1 MPNFMQGKKP
11 TRENAAGGLAF
22 ERPIE
27 EIEAQ
32 IAELESLSLSTK
44 LDISGEI
51 EVLKQRLKE
60 QIDKTYS
67 ELSAWERVN
76 VARHPKRPV
85 TSDYIACLDDFI
97 ELHGDR
103 TFGDDQAMVTGLAE
117 LEGRRFLLIGH
128 RKGRSTKER
137 LECNFGCAH
146 PEGYRKALRKMKL
159 AEKLRL
165 PIVCLINTPGAYPG
179 IGAEERGQA
188 MAIAENILAMFSL
201 RVPIIVLVIG
211 EGGSGGALGI
221 GVGDRVMM
229 MEYSYYSVI
238 SPEGCAAI
246 LWKDGERSP
255 EAAEALKLTA
265 EHLLRLNVVEEVVRE
280 PLGGAHR
287 APTVAMDEVWRVLL
301 RHLDEVT
308 KIPVETLLEERRRKF
323 RHIASIEGRFPC
335 GEVDGGP
342 SRARFA
348 LPNTSSAPSGSRKCA
363 QTLSSALPSPR
374 GLPPRAN
381 IGPLGRVGSPVDYS
395 DPGSMVATP
404 PEPAAAEEF
413 SAAEDH
419 ALIRR
424 AQAGEESAFADLVQ
438 RHSRGL
444 GA

>member
-1 MPNFMQGKKP
+1 MPNFPRGGAPPAASIM
-11 TRENAAGGLAF
+11 TDSNRASADSLAGGMAF

-32 IAELESLSLSTK
+32 IAELETLSLSTK
-44 LDISGEI
+44 LDISSEI

-60 QIDKTYS
+60 QINRTYS

-85 TSDYIACLDDFI
+85 ASDYVAMLDDFF

-103 TFGDDQAMVTGLAE
+103 AFGDDRAIVTGLAT
-117 LEGRRFLLIGH
+117 LEGRRFLLVAH

-159 AEKLRL
+159 AEKLGL
-165 PIVCLINTPGAYPG
+165 PIVSLINTPGAYPG

-188 MAIAENILAMFSL
+188 MAIAENILGMFDL
-201 RVPIIVLVIG
+201 RVPILVLVIG

-221 GVGDRVMM
+221 GVGDRVLM

-265 EHLLRLNVVEEVVRE
+265 GDLSRLGVIDDVVPE

-301 RHLDEVT
+301 RNLDELAG
-308 KIPVETLLEERRRKF
+308 IPIDELLAARREKF
-323 RHIASIEGRFPC
+323 RRISAIDGRFP
-335 GEVDGGP
+335 
-342 SRARFA
+342 R
-348 LPNTSSAPSGSRKCA
+348 L
-363 QTLSSALPSPR
+363 
-374 GLPPRAN
+374 
-381 IGPLGRVGSPVDYS
+381 
-395 DPGSMVATP
+395 
-404 PEPAAAEEF
+404 
-413 SAAEDH
+413 
-419 ALIRR
+419 
-424 AQAGEESAFADLVQ
+424 
-438 RHSRGL
+438 
-444 GA
+444 